1 MRRAL
6 SIGSVL
12 LLAVATS
19 AQQDSFTITHNGW
32 TFNQGGLRLS
42 RTGTGNGSANLM
54 APATGNQDH
63 MFQNWF
69 WYRTN
74 FDSREYALS
83 NQTLA
88 SIGADQALLRY
99 LEPAGGIQDAL
110 RIELLYS
117 IFGDNANSGSVEVR
131 VDVKNMTDK
140 TLTLNFFHYFDADIN
155 GTAGSDR
162 AEFDPAR
169 TIHAWEG
176 DTNIDFIS
184 FGDPPAWQIGP
195 FATVRGLLT
204 DTDVDNLNNSGSPFG
219 PGDFTGAFQRTWTID
234 SQQTVTMLFA
244 KSVNIVPEPASLLAL
259 AAGLG
264 LVARR
269 RRR

>member
-1 MRRAL
+1 MAA
-6 SIGSVL
+6 G
-12 LLAVATS
+12 

-32 TFNQGGLRLS
+32 TFNQGALRAS
-42 RTGTGNGSANLM
+42 RTGTGNGTANLM

-74 FDSREYALS
+74 LDTREYALS

-88 SIGADQALLRY
+88 SIGTDQALLRY
-99 LEPAGGIQDAL
+99 MEPAGGIQDAL

-117 IFGDNANSGSVEVR
+117 IFGDNANTGSVEVR
-131 VDVKNMTDK
+131 VDIRNMTDQ
-140 TLTLNFFHYFDADIN
+140 TLTVNFFHYFDADIN

-162 AEFDPAR
+162 AEFIPDR

-184 FGDPPAWQIGP
+184 FGDPPAWQIGA
-195 FATVRGLLT
+195 FATVRALLT
-204 DTDVDNLNNSGSPFG
+204 DADVDNLNNSGSPFG
-219 PGDFTGAFQRTWTID
+219 PGDFTGAFQRTWTIE

-244 KSVNIVPEPASLLAL
+244 KSVNIVPEPASLIVLGAGLAL
-259 AAGLG
+259 L
-264 LVARR
+264 ARR
-269 RRR
+269 RR